1 MDDAGHRPHVFAVNN
16 RLDSR
21 HRRLEWMVVV
31 VDVVVVVVGVLIA
44 RHVSMPP
51 PGFVPESLLWNPES
65 RRGAGWWSTMVDVY
79 SYYR

>member
-1 MDDAGHRPHVFAVNN
+1 MVVI
-16 RLDSR
+16 
-21 HRRLEWMVVV
+21 VVV
-31 VDVVVVVVGVLIA
+31 VIVAAAVVVVVVVVGVLIG

-65 RRGAGWWSTMVDVY
+65 RRGAGWWSTMVDDY